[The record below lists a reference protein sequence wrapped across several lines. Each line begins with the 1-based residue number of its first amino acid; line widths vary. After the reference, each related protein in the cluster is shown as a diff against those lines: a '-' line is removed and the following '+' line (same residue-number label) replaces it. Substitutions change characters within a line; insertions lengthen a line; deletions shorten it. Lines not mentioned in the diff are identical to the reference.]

1 MKQETEQDKI
11 KKRKKVSIDEENPN
25 FFKVLL
31 VVAIIT
37 GLLKII
43 IIDRGD
49 LLDLFFWF
57 IGGLGLI
64 VGISWIIGIIPV
76 LILRNKMKNARI
88 TIYGV
93 IFLLL
98 CVLLTIGNLYGAGYL
113 S

>member
-1 MKQETEQDKI
+1 MEQETEKAKI
-11 KKRKKVSIDEENPN
+11 EKNKKISIDEENPK

-31 VVAIIT
+31 VVAVVM
-37 GLLKII
+37 LLML
-43 IIDRGD
+43 GV
-49 LLDLFFWF
+49 
-57 IGGLGLI
+57 GGLALLI
-64 VGISWIIGIIPV
+64 GVSWIIGIIPV

-98 CVLLTIGNLYGAGYL
+98 CILSIIGNLHGAGYL